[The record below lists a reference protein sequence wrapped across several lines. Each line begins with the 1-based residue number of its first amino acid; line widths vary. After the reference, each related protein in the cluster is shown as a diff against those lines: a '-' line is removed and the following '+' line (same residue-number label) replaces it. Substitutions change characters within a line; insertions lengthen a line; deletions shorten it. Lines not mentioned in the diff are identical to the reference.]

1 VITPRL
7 TGVMMAVTALIGA
20 GPVAAFAQAESEA
33 TAGQLLNDLLFDN
46 DAAQTSA
53 TPQTNAVDDS
63 DRGAATQANAPVQA
77 QTEPVAA
84 DIEILLELLENPDP
98 E

>member
-1 VITPRL
+1 
-7 TGVMMAVTALIGA
+7 MMAVTALIGA

-33 TAGQLLNDLLFDN
+33 TAGQILNNLLFDN

-63 DRGAATQANAPVQA
+63 DGVAATQANAPVQA
-77 QTEPVAA
+77 QTESVAA

>member
-7 TGVMMAVTALIGA
+7 TAVMMVVTALIGV
-20 GPVAAFAQAESEA
+20 GPVAAFAQAESQA
-33 TAGQLLNDLLFDN
+33 TAGQILNNLLFDN

-63 DRGAATQANAPVQA
+63 DSVAATQANAPVQA

-84 DIEILLELLENPDP
+84 DIEILLELLENPEP